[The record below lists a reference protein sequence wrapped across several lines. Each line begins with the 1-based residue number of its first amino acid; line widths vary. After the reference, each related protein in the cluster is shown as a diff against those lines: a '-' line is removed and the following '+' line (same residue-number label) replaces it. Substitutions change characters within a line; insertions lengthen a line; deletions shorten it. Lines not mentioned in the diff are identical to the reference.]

1 MEEISTLMELRRK
14 KLEECMLLGI
24 NPFPNDFRVS
34 HTAAEIAGRFREMPP
49 EAVEQVQEKFR
60 LGGRIM
66 SMRNFGKA
74 AFLHLQD
81 GSGRIQAYLQ
91 KGLLSDGDF
100 SLIKKLDVGDFI
112 GIEGTP
118 FVTRTGELTIKGD
131 RLQLLV
137 KSLRPLP
144 RSGTACQTLK
154 SATGSAIWTCS

>member
-1 MEEISTLMELRRK
+1 
-14 KLEECMLLGI
+14 
-24 NPFPNDFRVS
+24 
-34 HTAAEIAGRFREMPP
+34 MPP

-100 SLIKKLDVGDFI
+100 S
-112 GIEGTP
+112 
-118 FVTRTGELTIKGD
+118 
-131 RLQLLV
+131 
-137 KSLRPLP
+137 
-144 RSGTACQTLK
+144 
-154 SATGSAIWTCS
+154 